1 LFGHRKKY
9 PSRGKEKKMKYWML
23 VLIPVVALS
32 IGCAPT
38 IMGTPIDRAKLAQI
52 VPGTTTDAKVME
64 VFGQPFKTETVAGD
78 TTKYTYTYFEEYF
91 RFFRKN
97 KVNKQTLDVYT
108 QRGMVQ
114 KYDLKNEGIGDVS
127 AADQK

>member
-1 LFGHRKKY
+1 
-9 PSRGKEKKMKYWML
+9 MKYWML

-38 IMGTPIDRAKLAQI
+38 IMGTPIDRAKLDQI

-64 VFGQPFKTETVAGD
+64 VFGEPFKKEMVAGNM
-78 TTKYTYTYFEEYF
+78 TKYTYTYFEEYP
-91 RFFRKN
+91 RIFRKN

-108 QRGMVQ
+108 QGGMVQ
-114 KYDLKNEGIGDVS
+114 KYDLKNEGIGDVA